1 MPTIRA
7 NTAIDPSQIA
17 DMFNPLAKAFAPP
30 TGQEILAG
38 AKARETA
45 QRVQMVQD
53 LYDAAGR
60 SDYNQAIQDR
70 RAIAAGLYNPN
81 QSFYSVDQGNATT
94 LKTNAADNARA
105 LDQTRMQQAGES
117 ARNANTVRGSA
128 VASLY
133 GALSPG
139 QVGPAV
145 PAEVAGTV
153 GLPALATRQGLPK
166 PVTQDEVA
174 AQALLA
180 ATPEQRRSV
189 ALKGVGNTEVQTPD
203 GIRIVPSDQAVGM
216 TPAPKAADPKY
227 FNYDTPD
234 GKTGTAMTG
243 VGGKLVDTQTGA
255 ELPQGSKTYTA
266 QLTGNKADTGLG
278 ASAKSATET
287 RLLDLSNLE
296 GSINA
301 LENIVNKNPG
311 AIGTTGAVMGFGQD
325 ALATA
330 KEAAG
335 ILGPQAQKY
344 LKDVEQGGLPPEMSQ
359 YFNPNIPQAKL
370 LENTILAQYAK
381 MQDPGGRLSNQQM
394 EIAAKALGSDG
405 FLRSADKT
413 RAVLAG
419 IRQQIEQQR
428 SMLGGVSP
436 AAAAIRP
443 GNAPTAPAVPVAS
456 ARPAGQTVRRRYN
469 PATGALE

>member
-1 MPTIRA
+1 M
-7 NTAIDPSQIA
+7 
-17 DMFNPLAKAFAPP
+17 
-30 TGQEILAG
+30 
-38 AKARETA
+38 
-45 QRVQMVQD
+45 
-53 LYDAAGR
+53 
-60 SDYNQAIQDR
+60 QDR

-105 LDQTRMQQAGES
+105 LQQTQMQQQGEMGRALVAPLGEGQVRVLPPSIAG
-117 ARNANTVRGSA
+117 AYQV
-128 VASLY
+128 
-133 GALSPG
+133 PG
-139 QVGPAV
+139 QQQGIVKLNEGQTAV
-145 PAEVAGTV
+145 LPGGGTVAGTPKPLTEADMKGAILR
-153 GLPALATRQGLPK
+153 GLP
-166 PVTQDEVA
+166 
-174 AQALLA
+174 QAD
-180 ATPEQRRSV
+180 QRSV
-189 ALKGVGNTEVQTPD
+189 AMQGVPVETVMQG
-203 GIRIVPSDQAVGM
+203 GVPKILPRDQAAGM
-216 TPAPKAADPKY
+216 TPAPSQTEPKF

-234 GKTGTAMTG
+234 GKTGTARTG
-243 VGGKLVDTQTGA
+243 PDGRLYDTQSGEA
-255 ELPQGSKTYTA
+255 LPQGLKTYTA
-266 QLTGNKADTGLG
+266 QLSGSKADTGLG
-278 ASAKSATET
+278 ASAKAATET

-301 LENIVNKNPG
+301 LETIVNKNPG

-344 LKDVEQGGLPPEMSQ
+344 LQQVETGGLPPEMSQ

-413 RAVLAG
+413 RAVLSG

-443 GNAPTAPAVPVAS
+443 GNAPAAPGQAAPVAPAAPG
-456 ARPAGQTVRRRYN
+456 GQKVRRKWT
-469 PATGALE
+469 ADGQLQ